1 VGRRGVEV
9 KLSEAA
15 SWAEIISA
23 VGLVVSLIYV
33 GIQVTDNT
41 SAMRSETAS
50 NASTQF
56 IDWYTHLSGDPELMD
71 VWLRGVTA
79 PETLD
84 EQQSLR
90 FVFLLHII
98 MLQFQNNYYLVEEGT
113 LDEKMLYAINNTLAT
128 IRGTPGFEL
137 YWSLRRELFN
147 REYQAFV
154 ERLMFESEGLPNPSY
169 QR

>member
-1 VGRRGVEV
+1 V

-15 SWAEIISA
+15 KWAEIVSA
-23 VGLVVSLIYV
+23 LGIVISLIYV

-41 SAMRSETAS
+41 RAMRSETAS
-50 NASTQF
+50 NASTEF

-98 MLQFQNNYYLVEEGT
+98 MLQFQNNFYLVEEGT
-113 LDEKMLYAINNTLAT
+113 LDEKMLSAINNTLAT
-128 IRGTPGFEL
+128 IRGTPGFAM
-137 YWSLRRELFN
+137 YWSLRRELFFP
-147 REYQAFV
+147 EYQAFV
-154 ERLMFESEGLPNPSY
+154 EQLMFETEGLPNQSY
-169 QR
+169 RHSKSH

>member
-1 VGRRGVEV
+1 M

-15 SWAEIISA
+15 NWAEIVSA
-23 VGLVVSLIYV
+23 LGLVISLIYV
-33 GIQVTDNT
+33 GVQVTDNT

-50 NASTQF
+50 NASTEF
-56 IDWYTHLSGDPELMD
+56 IDWYTHISADPELVD

-84 EQQSLR
+84 EQQRLR

-113 LDEKMLYAINNTLAT
+113 LDEKMLSAINNTLAT

-137 YWSLRRELFN
+137 YWSRRRELFYPDY
-147 REYQAFV
+147 RAFV
-154 ERLMFESEGLPNPSY
+154 ERLMFESEGAPHPSY